1 MRYNSLGDCMA
12 NLLTVGNSNFSFSS
26 SLDEKPDKSMFKM
39 HTHDTY
45 EIFLFLEGKAVYYV
59 EGNDYPLKRGDLLI
73 MRRDESH
80 YISIDES
87 HPYKRYVIHFKK
99 ETVDLIDPKGE
110 LLKPFENRESGKFN
124 LYRKEDFLSEAYL
137 LLFEKINRCEGNPE
151 LTLLTNFYPLLNEIF
166 IAFENRLDFNARCKE
181 SLSRSIINFIN
192 TKLTGEICL
201 DDICNRFFISKASLC
216 RIFKNTTGTTVWE
229 YITIKR
235 LTIAHRMI
243 ESGISANEAALQSG
257 FSDYS
262 VFYRAFKKTYGISPK
277 NAFRQHF

>member
-1 MRYNSLGDCMA
+1 MA
-12 NLLTVGNSNFSFSS
+12 NLLTIGNPNFSFGS
-26 SLDEKPDKSMFKM
+26 SLDEKPDKTMFKM

-59 EGNDYPLKRGDLLI
+59 EGTDYPLKRGDLLI

-80 YISIDES
+80 YISIDEN

-99 ETVDLIDPKGE
+99 EIVDKIDPKGE
-110 LLKPFENRESGKFN
+110 LLKPFENRQSGKFN
-124 LYRKEDFLSEAYL
+124 LYKKEDFLSETYL
-137 LLFEKINRCEGNPE
+137 LLFEKINRCEGNPD
-151 LTLLTNFYPLLNEIF
+151 LTFLTNFYPLLNEIL
-166 IAFENRLDFNARCKE
+166 IAFENRIDFNTAGKE
-181 SLSRSIINFIN
+181 SISRGIINFIN
-192 TKLTGEICL
+192 TKLTGEISL
-201 DDICNRFFISKASLC
+201 DDICEKFFISKASLC

-243 ESGISANEAALQSG
+243 ESGVSATEAALQSG

-262 VFYRAFKKTYGISPK
+262 VFYRAFKKTYGTSPK
-277 NAFRQHF
+277 SIFK